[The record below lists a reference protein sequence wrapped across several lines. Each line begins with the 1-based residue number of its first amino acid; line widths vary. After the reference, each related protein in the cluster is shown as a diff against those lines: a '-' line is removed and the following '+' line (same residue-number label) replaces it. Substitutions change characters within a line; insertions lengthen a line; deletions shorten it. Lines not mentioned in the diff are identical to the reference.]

1 MGKPGANEV
10 VVFGLETGVMV
21 GVYPPDLGEVE
32 DGGEFDF
39 KRSLGFNVAEQD
51 DCLGVILFDEADDEL
66 ALNVG
71 IAEEHQFRRGSSR
84 HRDLP

>member
-1 MGKPGANEV
+1 MGERGANEA
-10 VVFGLETGVMV
+10 VVFGLEVGVMV
-21 GVYPPDLGEVE
+21 AVNPPDLGEVE

-51 DCLGVILFDEADDEL
+51 DCLGAVLFDEADDEL